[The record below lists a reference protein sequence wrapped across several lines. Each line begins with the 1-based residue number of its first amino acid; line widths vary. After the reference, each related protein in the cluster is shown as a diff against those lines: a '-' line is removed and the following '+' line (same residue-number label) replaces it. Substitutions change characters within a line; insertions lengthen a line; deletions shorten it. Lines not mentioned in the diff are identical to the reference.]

1 MKTLRNQSGRS
12 MIEMLGVLAI
22 IGVLSVGGLAGYSKA
37 MDKYRINE
45 TINQIIYME
54 TNIHNLFFTQ
64 PNYSDLGVRGLL
76 ASTDNISRKLNDKA
90 NFIPNSVV
98 KNGYKNLYQGD
109 IGMGYLVAGDT
120 TKSFY
125 IKYFSIPQ
133 EACIAIVTHNW
144 GNVEGFVSMRVEGS
158 SDGGSACTY
167 NFECTGRDTARAYAQ
182 GIGLFAAKYMPLTP
196 EQAITVCDTDK
207 NNMISFKFR

>member
-1 MKTLRNQSGRS
+1 MKTLCNQSGRS
-12 MIEMLGVLAI
+12 MIEMLGVLTI

-64 PNYSDLGVRGLL
+64 QNYSDLGKRDNL
-76 ASTDNISRKLNDKA
+76 AKANSTIRKLADKS
-90 NFIPNSVV
+90 NFIPTSVI
-98 KNGYKNLYQGD
+98 KNGYKNLYGGT
-109 IGMGYLVAGDT
+109 IEMGYLAAGDT

-125 IKYFSIPQ
+125 IEYENIPQ
-133 EACIAIVTHNW
+133 EACIAITTHNW
-144 GNVEGFVSMRVEGS
+144 ANVEGFITMRIDGS
-158 SDGGSACTY
+158 TDVGSNCTY
-167 NFECTGRDTARAYAQ
+167 NFECNNRDTARAYEQ
-182 GIGLFAAKYMPLTP
+182 GVGLFAAKYMPLTP

-207 NNMISFKFR
+207 NNIISFKFR